1 MAPQLDNILR
11 NKEVEHFTPFSIK
24 GLERDN
30 AVVVGSLLFD
40 KDRAFSEDD
49 INDERMRLI
58 VGLSRAKNSMIL
70 LLPLKNKNETYK
82 ETNTVRISGAQYS
95 QHSLEQLVGRR
106 VQIISA
112 EGLDEVRFQIEKI
125 VGGDDEGRAI
135 LAIEEYLAAEAYGS
149 DQINSIAERVRKI
162 CKKDIQEENQSS
174 YFWQFLQQLNF
185 SQGSEPMFLETCV
198 LTSDSLMML
207 RSLDNIPLDGTDL
220 SNTLSRFHRRW
231 IRGEDDPCYRIL
243 QRYGLFNAF
252 ENTIMDMVNLSP
264 PTIPGGNDRH
274 NLTFNRIRS
283 RIIDRLKSLRSD
295 MKFDNFLWHEMGG
308 LVRNSQNIALLHYLV
323 KDCSDLSSMNQ
334 EGGVGKKATDKKHA
348 VSLLMR
354 IAKVSPNEYAKFRS
368 HFSESLPE
376 LKNAIGAVLEHVSTE
391 EKSVKEFLNDFPEN
405 EYKNILSTQALVR
418 LIRFIIDGSNLQRR
432 ISFKKQLAHL
442 FIAFCSP
449 AHQAGSISA
458 STNQSSLSREEFTLV
473 YGLLGHRE
481 RQGVTSKNLKFDYAQ
496 HVLAKEFLDRGING
510 NLVEYSRRF
519 DLLYAQSLSE
529 STLMEPK
536 LNVDERM
543 PSEVLNPRREAKQG
557 DSLSVVVNQF
567 IVDIL
572 DALNDPIDRQMFNQN
587 GTIREQLRAIAYT
600 LLKYNADAYLRDIY
614 LSQLIPDQQFITS
627 ITRLQKQKKID
638 LDEFIGNLQDEIRG
652 YLNRGDENSHQHL
665 LVLWASVRYIID
677 VFSHKPQPE
686 AMSQLRE
693 VSRMYPFLRLDDHNE
708 RPLIAINNDGSYVRP
723 PMDEFQRK
731 TNDLTREMKLRRPNF
746 TYFARSPFTRYKT
759 TPRSHLSTSVYLM
772 DSMADWCKVSW
783 EDYAAIANTSQEER
797 FADYPVLIH
806 MNSLELLPKLLSKTR
821 EKALKLLL
829 KAKQRVF
836 VDTIVS
842 DLRKLKA
849 YRASVPFGHDLE
861 AKINAAQKSEAYKQ
875 MLAKIETEVADNIRI
890 PDGGDGSARA
900 LALEA
905 QDSLR
910 SSLTNDRSKSII
922 LDELWSS
929 EIMKILTDS
938 FGFNIN
944 KDPNNKTSFIDVIE
958 NKDAIAKLESGD

>member
-1 MAPQLDNILR
+1 MA
-11 NKEVEHFTPFSIK
+11 
-24 GLERDN
+24 
-30 AVVVGSLLFD
+30 
-40 KDRAFSEDD
+40 
-49 INDERMRLI
+49 
-58 VGLSRAKNSMIL
+58 SRAKNSMIL

-106 VQIISA
+106 VQIIRA

-231 IRGEDDPCYRIL
+231 IKGEDDHCYKIL

-283 RIIDRLKSLRSD
+283 RIIDRLISLRSD

-334 EGGVGKKATDKKHA
+334 ERGVGKKATDKKHA

-368 HFSESLPE
+368 HFSESLPD

-391 EKSVKEFLNDFPEN
+391 EKSVRDFLNDFPEN

-418 LIRFIIDGSNLQRR
+418 LIRSFDENNVQRR

-458 STNQSSLSREEFTLV
+458 STNQSSLSRKEFTLFTG
-473 YGLLGHRE
+473 YLGTENGKGHL
-481 RQGVTSKNLKFDYAQ
+481 KNLKFDYAQ

-510 NLVEYSRRF
+510 NLLNTVEGWISC
-519 DLLYAQSLSE
+519 
-529 STLMEPK
+529 TH
-536 LNVDERM
+536 
-543 PSEVLNPRREAKQG
+543 
-557 DSLSVVVNQF
+557 
-567 IVDIL
+567 
-572 DALNDPIDRQMFNQN
+572 
-587 GTIREQLRAIAYT
+587 
-600 LLKYNADAYLRDIY
+600 
-614 LSQLIPDQQFITS
+614 
-627 ITRLQKQKKID
+627 
-638 LDEFIGNLQDEIRG
+638 NLCR
-652 YLNRGDENSHQHL
+652 N
-665 LVLWASVRYIID
+665 
-677 VFSHKPQPE
+677 
-686 AMSQLRE
+686 
-693 VSRMYPFLRLDDHNE
+693 
-708 RPLIAINNDGSYVRP
+708 
-723 PMDEFQRK
+723 
-731 TNDLTREMKLRRPNF
+731 
-746 TYFARSPFTRYKT
+746 
-759 TPRSHLSTSVYLM
+759 
-772 DSMADWCKVSW
+772 
-783 EDYAAIANTSQEER
+783 
-797 FADYPVLIH
+797 
-806 MNSLELLPKLLSKTR
+806 LLSWN
-821 EKALKLLL
+821 
-829 KAKQRVF
+829 Q
-836 VDTIVS
+836 S
-842 DLRKLKA
+842 
-849 YRASVPFGHDLE
+849 
-861 AKINAAQKSEAYKQ
+861 
-875 MLAKIETEVADNIRI
+875 
-890 PDGGDGSARA
+890 
-900 LALEA
+900 
-905 QDSLR
+905 
-910 SSLTNDRSKSII
+910 
-922 LDELWSS
+922 
-929 EIMKILTDS
+929 
-938 FGFNIN
+938 
-944 KDPNNKTSFIDVIE
+944 
-958 NKDAIAKLESGD
+958 